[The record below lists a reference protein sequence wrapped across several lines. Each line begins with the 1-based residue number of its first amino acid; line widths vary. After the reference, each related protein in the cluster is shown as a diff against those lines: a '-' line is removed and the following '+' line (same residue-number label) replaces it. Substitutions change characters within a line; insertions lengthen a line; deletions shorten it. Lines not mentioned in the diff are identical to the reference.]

1 MSRQK
6 QKSSLFLKTM
16 LLLGMAFLYMPLG
29 LLIFYSFNKSKL
41 VTVWGGF
48 STRWYLKL
56 MKNSEIWN
64 AALLSLKIAVVSSLA
79 AVVLGVIWGGWH
91 LPLFLIAEWETP
103 HRDLGDL
110 LAFLAFTVAASIV
123 LSWITNTARGSV
135 LLAILAHNAINW
147 AWSVWEKV
155 TGQKVTSLWPAVLGL
170 AVLAVI
176 AVAVTR
182 GRLGYRSS
190 Q

>member
-1 MSRQK
+1 MI
-6 QKSSLFLKTM
+6 
-16 LLLGMAFLYMPLG
+16 LG
-29 LLIFYSFNKSKL
+29 I
-41 VTVWGGF
+41 V
-48 STRWYLKL
+48 
-56 MKNSEIWN
+56 
-64 AALLSLKIAVVSSLA
+64 
-79 AVVLGVIWGGWH
+79 WGGWH
-91 LPLFLIAEWETP
+91 LPLFLIAEWETTP
-103 HRDLGDL
+103 HRDVGDL
-110 LAFLAFTVAASIV
+110 FAFLAFTVAASIV

-147 AWSVWEKV
+147 ALSVWEKA

-182 GRLGYRSS
+182 GRLGHRSA